1 MWHSTRA
8 LQGAQG
14 VWNVVRAVFAG
25 LVLCAGTSFAQ
36 IDPAS
41 IAWQKGPTRNYEP
54 QSPGLGV
61 SQRYNAAVGWID
73 IYLYDL
79 RRKDWKEGTDDPQ
92 FAAHFESTV
101 NEVRYFAEQGHYS
114 NLNIGPMQDVE
125 VSGQRFRTVSFEYAQ
140 RGQALRSTT
149 YLTVRDGQLLKYR
162 VSVFAATGLEAD
174 AVARQFVE
182 SNLHSNP
189 AANSI

>member
-1 MWHSTRA
+1 MWHST
-8 LQGAQG
+8 G
-14 VWNVVRAVFAG
+14 VWNVVRAVFVGLAL

-41 IAWQKGPTRNYEP
+41 IVWQKGPTRNYEP
-54 QSPGLGV
+54 QSLGLGV
-61 SQRYNAAVGWID
+61 SQRYSAAVGWID

-79 RRKDWKEGTDDPQ
+79 RRKDWKEGIDDPQ

-101 NEVRYFAEQGHYS
+101 NEVRYFAEQGHYA
-114 NLNIGPMQDVE
+114 NLKVGPVQDVE
-125 VSGQRFRTVSFEYAQ
+125 VSGQRFRTVGFEYAQ
-140 RGQALRSTT
+140 RGQALRSST

-162 VSVFAATGLEAD
+162 VSVFAVTGLDAD